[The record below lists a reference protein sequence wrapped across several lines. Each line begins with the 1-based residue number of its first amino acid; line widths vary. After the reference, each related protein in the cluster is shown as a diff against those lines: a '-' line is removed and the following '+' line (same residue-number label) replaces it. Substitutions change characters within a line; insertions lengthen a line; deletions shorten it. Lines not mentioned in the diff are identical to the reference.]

1 MTLWCGEGGVF
12 KGSSKGSSKGSFK
25 GSFKGFFKGSF
36 LGFSGS
42 DVKVNPISNP
52 ILIRFHLNHFDS
64 VVYFLL
70 NDSSGIWFRL
80 RRSSPPLRILT
91 RSFQNASG
99 CFQRLQSIDP
109 FRSHPQQ
116 EPSGNRFRSST
127 PEVFLAFP
135 PSSPPSIHTFIHP
148 SNNHSS
154 FIR

>member
-1 MTLWCGEGGVF
+1 MTLWCGGGF
-12 KGSSKGSSKGSFK
+12 FKGSSKGSFK

-80 RRSSPPLRILT
+80 RRSSPT
-91 RSFQNASG
+91 
-99 CFQRLQSIDP
+99 
-109 FRSHPQQ
+109 
-116 EPSGNRFRSST
+116 PSEFWRDRFRMLPDASNDYN
-127 PEVFLAFP
+127 
-135 PSSPPSIHTFIHP
+135 PSIHSEAIRNRNHPETASAHPHRKYFLPSLLLLLHP
-148 SNNHSS
+148 SIHSS
-154 FIR
+154 IHRITIPASSVN